1 MRSFRK
7 SLLLLSILAF
17 IMVSLL
23 MSSCECKH
31 EYGEYQ
37 VTENATCSKVGVK
50 EAICNL
56 CGEKEFVEI
65 PKDITAHAYGEWII
79 DSEPN
84 CILAGAKHRVC
95 SLCNDIDAQAMAE
108 NENYHTSL
116 NAWQTIIEPTCSS
129 DGKQERECAC
139 GYKESAILPKLTE
152 GGHTYGEWAISIE
165 PTCSSEGQRIRYC
178 LDCEKPQAEK
188 LTALD
193 EGGHSFGEWYTV
205 LEPTCSAVGTKMR
218 DCAYCENKEESEIPI
233 LTSGGHDFGAWQTTK
248 EPTCSTEGE
257 QKRICSRCNVAEY
270 DTLSVL
276 TEGGHSFGTWYETI
290 KATCDTEGEKRRDC
304 SLCESYFETDV
315 IEKLPIVYTLTI
327 DIDGTE
333 TIVNL
338 PEDGIYTLTEPTK
351 LGYTFLGFFEGDKQF
366 NLSGIVTESKA
377 LTAKFELA
385 PTITFNELKTR
396 IDGGVDKILLGDNII
411 LTDTIYVTGNT
422 EITSKGNYTLTRDA
436 QFLGDLFVLGEDN
449 LGNNLILKDK
459 KAQLSIKPEENATIT
474 LDGNKANLTDKV
486 TGTVFFMT
494 NGCTLNIYDGVVI
507 QNHKKL
513 GNEKILDTKYA
524 LNENE
529 LIGGSV
535 AIIND
540 GVFNIY
546 GGVIKDNE
554 VNLAYN
560 SSTPEEEKVEGYKNS
575 SYGGV
580 IYNAGTVN
588 VYGGEVSGNK
598 SSYGGFIFNGREFNV
613 EAGTIKN
620 NEATAYG
627 GVMFASNASS
637 AITYLGSMDGDNKTI
652 NIVIQGNTAKG
663 GGALYAQNNNDIVIY
678 GNTLFD
684 SNTATG
690 KNGGAICNSSGQL
703 QIFYAEFKNNSA
715 LYYGGGI
722 YYTYSS
728 SDTETPT
735 LIKNAIFENNSAKG
749 GGAISITDGK
759 MTIESVTAEGNI
771 ATTKGDGF
779 AYLSGSTLNIS
790 GGTIS
795 GSVCN
800 DANGGAFYLS
810 GSKLNLTGSADKRI
824 LVSNNTTVGN
834 GGAICSYVQT
844 EEIVT
849 GTDAD
854 GKDITETKSTRS
866 VVTISYTDFK
876 SNTST
881 TKSPYGGGAIY
892 SSNSDYIVDNSIFE
906 LNSAIYGGAVSLFST
921 STFKGN
927 VVSFVSNAALENG
940 GVMYTSKSTIEL
952 TNVTLSDN
960 MAKGHTEIS
969 NVLDETT
976 GEPTGETTEK
986 VTIGKGGAFYINS
999 NSTFKGT
1006 NVTATCNSAG
1016 NGGFMY
1022 CAYSQITIDGENSFV
1037 NNEATSTGSQAG
1049 GGAFYMDECTG
1060 SIENAEFSENT
1071 ASNGGAIAIFQSTSY
1086 EIKSCTFDKN
1096 TVTKTGGTFYI
1107 NTSYVTIDGC
1117 TVTGS
1122 NASDNG
1128 GIIYSTSSKGLTISN
1143 STFEKNNGASGLIYL
1158 TKTTLTSTNDKYL
1171 ENSSKY
1177 GVYYINTNSVV
1188 TINNGTMSDNT
1199 ATKFG
1204 TCIYIPNGTLTINGL
1219 TAKNNIAKDGNG
1231 GVINISSKADVTT
1244 TVTINN
1250 ATFEGNKAKSGGAI
1264 SITCDLSDVTDEKKA
1279 VSILTAN
1286 NVTFKGNI
1294 ATLDS
1299 TEGFGGAIYVNNGAS
1314 VELTDATFIENES
1327 AHGGAIG
1334 ILTGS
1339 VTVNGIYANGNKA
1352 TGYSDG
1358 DGKKSGNGG
1367 VISVAEEKT
1376 ASITIGNGTTITQ
1389 NVFSN
1394 NFANGGGGAIYIY
1407 NAKATFTANEIIAT
1421 GNSSVTNHGGALY
1434 FRGSSV
1440 GIDIEVL
1447 TLTGNTAGSGKY
1459 AGGAYLYALNNAQLG
1474 TVSAK
1479 NNTSGGNGGA
1489 FYVGGSAKIT
1499 IDNLAEADG
1508 NAVPSGKYYGGFVYI
1523 TGSSSSLTIN
1533 AGTLGKNTDY
1543 KGDGIVNNGGK
1554 LYINLANFTYS
1565 AEDINGTITDIS
1577 EGAN

>member
-37 VTENATCSKVGVK
+37 VTENATCIKVGVK

-65 PKDITAHAYGEWII
+65 PKDITAHAYGEWIV

-270 DTLSVL
+270 DTLSKL
-276 TEGGHSFGTWYETI
+276 DEGGHAFGAWYETI

-304 SLCESYFETDV
+304 SLCESYFETNV
-315 IEKLPIVYTLTI
+315 IEKLPIVYTITL
-327 DIDGTE
+327 DIDGKE
-333 TIVNL
+333 SVVNL
-338 PEDGIYTLTEPTK
+338 PADGIYSLTEPTK
-351 LGYTFLGFFEGDKQF
+351 LGYVFKGWLDDDREF
-366 NLSGIVTESKA
+366 NASGIVTENKKI
-377 LTAKFELA
+377 TASFELCE
-385 PTITFNELKTR
+385 TKTFNELKTR

-459 KAQLSIKPEENATIT
+459 KAQLSIKPEENSSIVI
-474 LDGNKANLTDKV
+474 DGNKSSLTEKV
-486 TGTVFFMT
+486 NGTVFFMT

-620 NEATAYG
+620 NEATSYG

-684 SNTATG
+684 SNEATG
-690 KNGGAICNSSGQL
+690 KNGGAICNTSGQL
-703 QIFYAEFKNNSA
+703 QIFYAEFKNNTA
-715 LYYGGGI
+715 LYYGGAV
-722 YYTYSS
+722 YYSYSS
-728 SDTETPT
+728 EDAETPT
-735 LIKNAIFENNSAKG
+735 IIKNAVFENNSARG
-749 GGAISITDGK
+749 GGAISLSGSK
-759 MTIESVTAEGNI
+759 MTVENVSALGNKS
-771 ATTKGDGF
+771 TSKGGGF
-779 AYLSGSTLNIS
+779 AYLSKSTLDIS
-790 GGTIS
+790 SGSIG
-795 GSVCN
+795 GSVC
-800 DANGGAFYLS
+800 DGSSGGAFYLA
-810 GSKLNLTGSADKRI
+810 GSVLNLKGIANNRITISA
-824 LVSNNTTVGN
+824 NTTTGN
-834 GGAICSYVQT
+834 GGVICGYIET
-844 EEIVT
+844 EEIVK
-849 GTDAD
+849 GQDAE
-854 GKDITETKSTRS
+854 GNDIIETISTRS
-866 VVTISYTDFK
+866 TVNISYVDFK
-876 SNTST
+876 NNTST
-881 TKSPYGGGAIY
+881 TKSPYGGGVIY
-892 SSNSDYIVDNSIFE
+892 ASNTDVNADNSIFE
-906 LNSAIYGGAVSLFST
+906 LNSAIYGGAISLFSS
-921 STFKGN
+921 STLKGD
-927 VVSFVSNAALENG
+927 VLSFVNNIADANG
-940 GVMYTSKSTIEL
+940 GVMYTSKSTVEL
-952 TNVTLSDN
+952 SNVTLSDN
-960 MAKGHTEIS
+960 SAKGYTKVTETV
-969 NVLDETT
+969 NEET
-976 GEPTGETTEK
+976 GEITTTEEA
-986 VTIGKGGAFYINS
+986 ILGCGGALYINS

-1006 NVTATCNSAG
+1006 NIVAVNNNAD

-1022 CAYSQITIDGENSFV
+1022 SGYSSITIDGDSDFIKNT
-1037 NNEATSTGSQAG
+1037 ATSEEGQHG
-1049 GGAFYMDECTG
+1049 GGAFYLTDCTG
-1060 SIENAEFSENT
+1060 SINGAELSENT
-1071 ASNGGAIAIFQSTSY
+1071 AANGGAIAIFQSASY

-1188 TINNGTMSDNT
+1188 TINNGTMNDNT

-1231 GVINISSKADVTT
+1231 GVINISSKAGVTT

-1314 VELTDATFIENES
+1314 VELTDATFTENES

-1376 ASITIGNGTTITQ
+1376 ASITIENGTNITQ

-1407 NAKATFTANEIIAT
+1407 NTKATFTANEIIAT

-1440 GIDIEVL
+1440 GVDIEVL
-1447 TLTGNTAGSGKY
+1447 TLTDNTAGSGKY

-1554 LYINLANFTYS
+1554 LYINLADFTYN

-1577 EGAN
+1577 EGVN